1 MSALHVAFLLVE
13 AGNQMAQ
20 VEVLD
25 HSLEDGVAAD
35 LDILDLDLGAFGD
48 EVHLALA
55 FLL

>member
-1 MSALHVAFLLVE
+1 MSTLHVALLFVK
-13 AGNQMAQ
+13 AGNEMAQ

-35 LDILDLDLGAFGD
+35 FNVLDLDLGAFGD